1 MRMGLGSVQGF
12 VKDSGV
18 TVIRMNMHKYPRRG
32 LYIIRSRVVN
42 SSPSLLLIR
51 EEIDLENLSNTHVRK
66 TSNTHVRKTFKV
78 YSSANY

>member
-1 MRMGLGSVQGF
+1 MGLGSERGF

-18 TVIRMNMHKYPRRG
+18 TVIRMNMHTHPRRG
-32 LYIIRSRVVN
+32 LQTFRSRVVN

-66 TSNTHVRKTFKV
+66 IFKV
-78 YSSANY
+78 FSSANY